1 MNVAQVPKKRLRMPT
16 LSELGGRLAG
26 LAKRAM
32 NAAGQSAG
40 IMTAARVY
48 RESGATR
55 FAPAQT
61 ACGLHE
67 THPHLDAEDKPA
79 TRSHSGDEDSQ
90 TGELVKCKGAC
101 TGLIHSFDSR
111 QE

>member
-1 MNVAQVPKKRLRMPT
+1 MPT

-48 RESGATR
+48 RESGAMWEVLGWRTTASNR
-55 FAPAQT
+55 APARERP
-61 ACGLHE
+61 GRSRM
-67 THPHLDAEDKPA
+67 AE
-79 TRSHSGDEDSQ
+79 
-90 TGELVKCKGAC
+90 
-101 TGLIHSFDSR
+101 GLIRPMKPGHAG
-111 QE
+111 